1 MSDTSNANR
10 VIRLDPAPSKP
21 LSWLEWEEAAE
32 AVFDDRGRTIR
43 PAGPTLRVRYRYNG
57 SEKEYWPVSEEEAKA
72 VMDPGPIYG
81 YSIGSAFSQ
90 LISSHKSGR
99 AINSAD
105 RQETKAQRTEIE
117 QRAGRRWLA

>member
-1 MSDTSNANR
+1 MDSPTTNR

-72 VMDPGPIYG
+72 VMNPGPTYD

-99 AINSAD
+99 AIKPGD
-105 RQETKAQRTEIE
+105 RQATKAQREEIE
-117 QRAGRRWLA
+117 TRAGRRWLA